1 MTSLKKIALYKN
13 LFLILIFFVVHAFLF
28 NINVAEWGD
37 SYRILRASESL
48 KIGFYPLDEK
58 RPPLF
63 SMILATQ
70 PNFLDQI
77 TYGRS
82 VLLVFSSAS
91 FLIFFLL
98 LRKYVK
104 DEKWIF
110 WGMLALLFNNVF
122 LYWSLRIMTDVP
134 FSFFVLLAVYLF
146 GERGKS
152 KLWLRFFTLGLVC
165 GFAILTRFEG
175 YLLAAAI
182 VGAIFLEDLKLRLRK
197 GLKINIQSI
206 LVKAK
211 NTIPFFIS
219 LTFVVGPYLYFRN
232 PFSSSYLD
240 EPSGRKYDFIMLA
253 TYLSSL
259 LSIFGLLSA
268 FYVIFANIK
277 NLKKIFTQNL
287 ALSIFVI
294 LELVLILFWPAAV
307 PRLFVPI
314 IPFLLIFLVSSL
326 QVYFDQPAKNIKVA
340 LLINLMVLGI
350 YTVGQYLIKLQF
362 LILDK
367 NIFAINLV
375 LQLSVIWCL
384 VQKKFKHFAVISVL
398 AMSLWSFSIINM
410 HKDIF
415 ISVKNAAEYAAKN
428 FTGNVAYN
436 DVSSVSEWYL
446 NYQYKRAEMR
456 GFYYNTEKKQYLN
469 QDALKKAG
477 IDYLLITNE
486 HNTTMTLDL
495 NKRPFLDE
503 LKVFEYTVNGQEFV
517 TRLVKVL

>member
-1 MTSLKKIALYKN
+1 MTSLKKITSYKS
-13 LFLILIFFVVHAFLF
+13 LFLIVIFFIVHVVLF

-63 SMILATQ
+63 SIFLATQ
-70 PNFLDQI
+70 PDFIDQI
-77 TYGRS
+77 TYGRL

-98 LRKYVK
+98 LKKYVNN
-104 DEKWIF
+104 EKWIF
-110 WGMLALLFNNVF
+110 WGMLAFLFNNVF

-146 GERGKS
+146 EERSKS

-175 YLLAAAI
+175 YLLTAAA
-182 VGAIFLEDLKLRLRK
+182 VGAIFLEDIKFNVL
-197 GLKINIQSI
+197 NI
-206 LVKAK
+206 LGKAK
-211 NTIPFFIS
+211 KTVPFFIS
-219 LTFVVGPYLYFRN
+219 LALVVGPYLYFRS

-240 EPSGRKYDFIMLA
+240 EPSGRKYDFVMLT
-253 TYLSSL
+253 TYLLSL
-259 LSIFGLLSA
+259 LSVFGLIPA
-268 FYVIFANIK
+268 FYVIFANLK
-277 NLKKIFTQNL
+277 NIKKIFTQNL

-294 LELVLILFWPAAV
+294 LELILILFWPAAV

-314 IPFLLIFLVSSL
+314 IPFLLILLVSSL
-326 QVYFDQPAKNIKVA
+326 QKYFDQSPKNIKTA
-340 LLINLMVLGI
+340 LLINLTVLGI
-350 YTVGQYLIKLQF
+350 YAVGQYLLKLQF

-367 NIFAINLV
+367 NIFAINFV
-375 LQLSVIWCL
+375 LQFLVIWYL
-384 VQKKFKHFAVISVL
+384 AQKKFKLFAVISVL
-398 AMSLWSFSIINM
+398 AMSLWSFSIINT
-410 HKDIF
+410 HKNIF
-415 ISVKNAAEYAAKN
+415 ISVKNAAEYAAIN
-428 FTGNVAYN
+428 FSGNVAYN
-436 DVSSVSEWYL
+436 DVSSVAEWYL

-469 QDALKKAG
+469 QDALKEAE

-495 NKRPFLDE
+495 SKRPFLDE
-503 LKVFEYTVNGQEFV
+503 LKVFEYAVNGQKFV